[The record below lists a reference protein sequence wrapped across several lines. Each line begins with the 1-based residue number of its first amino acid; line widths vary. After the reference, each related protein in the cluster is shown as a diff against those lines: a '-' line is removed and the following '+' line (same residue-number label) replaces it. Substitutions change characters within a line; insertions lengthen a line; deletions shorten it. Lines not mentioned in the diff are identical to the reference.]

1 MQLRDE
7 FAKELSLVQ
16 EEAECLFA
24 LGTIETA
31 IDSCALDITA
41 KLQNHNPVVL
51 CVLNGGVPY
60 TAALLKRL
68 KFPLQLDY
76 IHATRYG
83 HNTVG
88 GGIEFIAYPK
98 TQLAGRTVLLA
109 DDIFDEGQTFAA
121 IVQHCLR
128 DGAAAVY
135 TTVLVD
141 KQHDRKALLPN
152 GQQAADFSALSVEDK
167 YVFGWGMDYKG
178 YLRNLDGI
186 YAVRAK

>member
-1 MQLRDE
+1 MPLDDA
-7 FAKELSLVQ
+7 FAKELEVVQ
-16 EEAECLFA
+16 DEAECLYA
-24 LGTIETA
+24 LGSIEEA
-31 IDSCALDITA
+31 VDLCADEITA
-41 KLQNHNPVVL
+41 KLHDKNPVVL

-83 HNTVG
+83 NNIQG
-88 GGIEFIAYPK
+88 GGIEFIAYPS
-98 TQLAGRTVLLA
+98 TPLAGRTVLLA
-109 DDIFDEGQTFAA
+109 DDIFDEGHTFSAV
-121 IVQHCLR
+121 VQHCLR
-128 DGAAAVY
+128 DGAAEVF

-141 KQHDRKALLPN
+141 KQHDRKATLPN
-152 GQQAADFSALSVEDK
+152 GQQRADFTALEVADK

-186 YAVRAK
+186 YAVTG

>member
-1 MQLRDE
+1 MQLSDA
-7 FAKELSLVQ
+7 FSQELKRVQ
-16 EEAECLFA
+16 DEAECLYA
-24 LGTIETA
+24 LDSIESA
-31 IDSCALDITA
+31 IDATALDITA
-41 KLQNHNPVVL
+41 TLQDKNPIML
-51 CVLNGGVPY
+51 CVLNGGVGY

-76 IHATRYG
+76 VHATRYG
-83 HNTVG
+83 NNTRG
-88 GGIEFIAYPK
+88 GGIEFLAYPK

-109 DDIFDEGQTFAA
+109 DDIFDEGHTFAA

-128 DGAAAVY
+128 DGAAEVY

-141 KQHDRKALLPN
+141 KQHNRKAKLPN
-152 GQQAADFSALSVEDK
+152 GMSAADFTALTVEDK

-186 YAVRAK
+186 YAVRNL

>member
-1 MQLRDE
+1 MQLSDS
-7 FAKELSLVQ
+7 FAKELSQVQ
-16 EEAECLFA
+16 EEAECLYA
-24 LGTIETA
+24 LGSIEEA
-31 IDSCALDITA
+31 IDNTALDITA
-41 KLQNHNPVVL
+41 ALQDKNPLVL

-83 HNTVG
+83 NNIQG
-88 GGIEFIAYPK
+88 GGIEFVAYPK
-98 TQLAGRTVLLA
+98 TELAGRTVLLA
-109 DDIFDEGQTFAA
+109 DDIFDEGQTFSA

-128 DGAAAVY
+128 DGAAEVY

-141 KQHDRKALLPN
+141 KQHDRKATLPN
-152 GQQAADFSALSVEDK
+152 GKQTTDFASLKVDDK

-186 YAVRAK
+186 YAVRNK